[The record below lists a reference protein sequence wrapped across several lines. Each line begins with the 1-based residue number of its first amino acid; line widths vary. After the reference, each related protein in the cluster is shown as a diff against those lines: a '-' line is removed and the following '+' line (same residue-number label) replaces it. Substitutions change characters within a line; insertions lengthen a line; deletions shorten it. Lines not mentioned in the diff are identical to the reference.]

1 MVMDQLL
8 FCGDPHGQFE
18 HIFERVRHMRP
29 KAVIL
34 LGDLDLPQPFE
45 TVFAPILGLTEV
57 WFIHGNHDT
66 DHAYCYDHLFHS
78 ALSDRNLHGKIMNI
92 GGVRI
97 AGLGG
102 VFRGQIWYPPETP
115 RYQTKADFIARC
127 GKGNRWRGGLPLKH
141 RSSIFPDDLELF
153 KGQKADIL
161 VCHEAPSAHPHGFAA
176 IDDLA
181 DSLGVKQIIHG
192 HHHEPFIYADPRYM
206 NVGFRGFYEMSD

>member
-45 TVFAPILGLTEV
+45 TVFAPILDLTEV

-102 VFRGQIWYPPETP
+102 VFRGQIWYPPENP
-115 RYQTKADFIARC
+115 RYRTKADFIARC

-161 VCHEAPSAHPHGFAA
+161 VCHEAPGSHPHGFAI
-176 IDDLA
+176 IDELA

-192 HHHEPFIYADPRYM
+192 HHHEPFIYSNRRYV

>member
-1 MVMDQLL
+1 MIL

-18 HIFERVRHMRP
+18 HIFERVRQTRP
-29 KAVIL
+29 AAVIL

-45 TVFAPILGLTEV
+45 TVFAPILDLTEL

-66 DHAYCYDHLFHS
+66 DDAHSYDHLFHS
-78 ALSDRNLHGKIMNI
+78 ALSDRNLHGKVMNI
-92 GGVRI
+92 GGLQI

-102 VFRGQIWYPPETP
+102 VFRGQIWYPPEVP

-141 RSSIFPDDLELF
+141 RSSIFPEDFELF
-153 KGQKADIL
+153 KDQKADVL
-161 VCHEAPSAHPHGFAA
+161 VCHEAPGTHPHGFAV
-176 IDDLA
+176 IDELA
-181 DSLGVKQIIHG
+181 DSLGVKHIIHG
-192 HHHEPFIYADPRYM
+192 HHHEPFIYPDLRYV